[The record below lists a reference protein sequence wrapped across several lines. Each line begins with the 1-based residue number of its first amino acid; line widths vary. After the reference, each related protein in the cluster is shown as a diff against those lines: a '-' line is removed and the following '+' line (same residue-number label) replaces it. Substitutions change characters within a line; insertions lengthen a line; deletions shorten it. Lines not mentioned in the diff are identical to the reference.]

1 MPDQVIDPTMARVVQ
16 ADAAKLHILFAW
28 IVQHDPPEHPDKFIA
43 RLATAH
49 PTVYIMVADT
59 LAELQAMLPEGLVRS
74 ERQPSDPSE
83 VVEVWFSTAVQ
94 SVRTSLPAAV
104 VRATA

>member
-1 MPDQVIDPTMARVVQ
+1 MPDQVIDPTMARAVQ

-59 LAELQAMLPEGLVRS
+59 LAELQAMLPAGLMRS
-74 ERQPSDPSE
+74 ERQPGDPSE
-83 VVEVWFSTAVQ
+83 VVEIWFSAPV
-94 SVRTSLPAAV
+94 
-104 VRATA
+104 